1 LLLSRLDAGRLAC
14 ERRPIALQELFSDLQ
29 RQVGRLAETRGVQ
42 LAMASDGTSVQ
53 ADPARLRQVLL
64 ILLDNALR
72 HTPAGGAVRVDA
84 SAPAPARSWGERR
97 HVCLQVSDTGVGIPA
112 EHLPFVFERF
122 YRVDDA
128 RGHGDGAG
136 LGLAIAKAL
145 VEAQRGHIALE
156 SRPGTGTCVTVT
168 LPAA

>member
-1 LLLSRLDAGRLAC
+1 LLSRLDAGRLAC
-14 ERRPIALQELFSDLQ
+14 ERRPVDLRELFADLQ
-29 RQVGRLAETRGVQ
+29 RQVGRVAETRGVQ
-42 LAMASDGTSVQ
+42 LAMASDGTPVQ
-53 ADPARLRQVLL
+53 GDAARLRQVLL

-72 HTPAGGAVRVDA
+72 HSPAGGTVRVDA
-84 SAPAPARSWGERR
+84 GVDRKQVHLR
-97 HVCLQVSDTGVGIPA
+97 VSDTGDGIPA

-128 RGHGDGAG
+128 RGHGDGTG
-136 LGLAIAKAL
+136 LGLAIAKGL

-156 SRPGTGTCVTVT
+156 SRPGAGTRVTVT